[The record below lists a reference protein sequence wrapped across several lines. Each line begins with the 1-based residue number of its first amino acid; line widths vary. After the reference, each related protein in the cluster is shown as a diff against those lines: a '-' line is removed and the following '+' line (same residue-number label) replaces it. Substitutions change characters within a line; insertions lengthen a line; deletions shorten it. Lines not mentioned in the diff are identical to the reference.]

1 MKIELLFRLTYG
13 RTVMAKIE
21 MWFPVTVY
29 REDQIINKEDNDK
42 LIEHCIALQNSTPQ
56 GGSDWVG
63 GTYNTHG
70 THDLSKDI
78 MMDSVIEVITGH
90 VNNFAQMHGCTGT
103 YTNSYSWINI
113 ATNKDFQ
120 EFHTHNGN
128 IFSAVY
134 YISAPEGS
142 GKIVFEDPKEPDM
155 MPLKSI
161 AEKNTLSYT
170 RTDYTPVTGMLL
182 IFRSY
187 LRHLV
192 EPGTNVDKRISL
204 ALNFK

>member
-1 MKIELLFRLTYG
+1 
-13 RTVMAKIE
+13 
-21 MWFPVTVY
+21 MWFPVAVY
-29 REDQIINKEDNDK
+29 REDQIIDNSENDA
-42 LIEHCIALQNSTPQ
+42 LIAHCISIQNNTPT
-56 GGSDWVG
+56 GGADWVG

-70 THDLSKDI
+70 TYDLSKDI
-78 MMDSVIEVITGH
+78 VMEPLIKIITEH
-90 VNNFAQMHGCTGT
+90 VHNFAKLHGCSGT

-113 ATNKDFQ
+113 STNKDWQ

-134 YISAPEGS
+134 YISAPGGS

-155 MPLKSI
+155 YPLKAI
-161 AEKNTLSYT
+161 AEKNTLSFT
-170 RTDYTPVTGMLL
+170 RTGYTPTTGMLL

-192 EPGTNVDKRISL
+192 EPGFNTDKRISL